1 MTNFRDRTALLSTA
15 ILIGFIPAGATA
27 QPPGDEMV
35 LVQTGQDR
43 YYLSR
48 HEVTVEQMKAFD
60 PDYHP
65 AYTYFDD
72 ARMPAT
78 AITFTQAKAYCEAQ
92 GKRLPTSEEWV
103 GACGGLEGTA
113 YAYGNNYDPNHARV
127 GRKNWTDGPKAVM
140 NYEENRAGLY
150 DMSGNV
156 WEWVDDG
163 GDGGMQKVY
172 GGSWTD
178 GPRLTRCGSARRA
191 KIDLKSLNYGFRCA
205 RSLTEADRAR
215 LARAEAEARRRI
227 QARVRREAARRKAA
241 IKAADAA
248 RKAKI
253 DAKAKT
259 AREAELA
266 EEQARAAEAARR
278 AEAFAS
284 KVEGMVKIETSA
296 FKTFYIDPHEVS
308 VAAYRAFDP
317 TYNPD
322 EFSNGLRMP
331 ATGITH
337 EQAQEYCGSL
347 GKRLPTSEEWVAACL
362 GETGNIYSYGK
373 RYDPTRARTGQAWYA
388 GAEEVARGE
397 PNVYGVKDMVGNVWE
412 WVDGWYG
419 NNRELRAIYGGSWL
433 DGEKRAKCTG
443 AGWAEPDDRR
453 SDVGFRCVVGAE

>member
-1 MTNFRDRTALLSTA
+1 MGNFEVRLLSIA
-15 ILIGFIPAGATA
+15 VLVGFIPAAAPA
-27 QPPGDEMV
+27 QPAGDEMV
-35 LVQTGQDR
+35 LVQSGQER
-43 YYLSR
+43 FYMSR

-103 GACGGLEGTA
+103 VACGGLEGTA
-113 YAYGNNYDPNHARV
+113 YAYGNNYDPNQARV

-140 NYEENRAGLY
+140 NYEKNRAGLY

-163 GDGGMQKVY
+163 GGEGGMQKVY

-191 KIDLKSLNYGFRCA
+191 KVDLKSLNYGFRCV
-205 RSLTEADRAR
+205 RSLTEVDRIR
-215 LARAEAEARRRI
+215 LARAAAEARRKV

-241 IKAADAA
+241 VKAAEAA

-253 DAKAKT
+253 EAKAKT

-266 EEQARAAEAARR
+266 EEQARAAEAARI
-278 AEAFAS
+278 AAAFAR
-284 KVEGMVKIETSA
+284 KVEGMLKIETSA

-308 VAAYRAFDP
+308 VEAYRAFKP
-317 TYNPD
+317 TYRPD
-322 EFSNGLRMP
+322 EFSIGPRMP

-337 EQAQEYCGSL
+337 EQAREYCGSL

-362 GETGNIYSYGK
+362 GETGDIYSYGK
-373 RYDPTRARTGQAWYA
+373 RYDPTRARTGLAWSA
-388 GAEEVARGE
+388 GAGEVAGGA
-397 PNVYGVKDMVGNVWE
+397 PNVYGAQDMVGNVWE

-419 NNRELRAIYGGSWL
+419 NNRELRAIFGGSWL
-433 DGEKRAKCTG
+433 DDEKRAKCTG
-443 AGWAEPDDRR
+443 ADWARPDDRR
-453 SDVGFRCVVGAE
+453 SDVGFRCAVGAD